1 MTKNT
6 GGKHFKKRKKNNN
19 LNNREFIT
27 KNLDPDSDQ
36 QYAKIVQRLGGSRV
50 LAVTEDGESRAL
62 QIRGRDYNRVYYRD
76 GDIVLIIYDKSKK
89 NSVGEIVLKYTTEEI
104 ERLKTIGHL
113 NEIIFSKPED
123 LCKDENIEFE
133 RNNNQK
139 DFYGMIN
146 ENITKKNTL
155 IANLDQNDLRELDG
169 NDSDNDSDDSI
180 DIDGL

>member
-1 MTKNT
+1 M
-6 GGKHFKKRKKNNN
+6 
-19 LNNREFIT
+19 
-27 KNLDPDSDQ
+27 
-36 QYAKIVQRLGGSRV
+36 GSRV

-133 RNNNQK
+133 RTNNQK

-169 NDSDNDSDDSI
+169 DDSDSDSDDSI
-180 DIDGL
+180 DIDG